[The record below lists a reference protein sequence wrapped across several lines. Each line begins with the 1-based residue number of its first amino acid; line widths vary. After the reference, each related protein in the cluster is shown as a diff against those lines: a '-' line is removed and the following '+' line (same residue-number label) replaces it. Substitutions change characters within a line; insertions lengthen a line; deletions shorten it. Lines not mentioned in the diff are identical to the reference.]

1 MLMRL
6 FAHPELSPGGTWC
19 TCAQGGNSEPPAD
32 VAPAVLIQN
41 RVEVSLGAGS
51 RQVNVAET
59 SNENFSRFILVDDN
73 GVELATGVPTGNT
86 PALREREHNF
96 QMLEGGRYATAA
108 RERANQ

>member
-1 MLMRL
+1 
-6 FAHPELSPGGTWC
+6 
-19 TCAQGGNSEPPAD
+19 
-32 VAPAVLIQN
+32 
-41 RVEVSLGAGS
+41 VEVSLGAGS